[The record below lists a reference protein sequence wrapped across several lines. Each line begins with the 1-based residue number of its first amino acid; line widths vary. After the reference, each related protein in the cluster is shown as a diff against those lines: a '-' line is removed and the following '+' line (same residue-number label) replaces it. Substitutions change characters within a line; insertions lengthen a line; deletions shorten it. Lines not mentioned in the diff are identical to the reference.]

1 MVIGLTGGIA
11 TGKST
16 VSKMFQERG
25 AKIID
30 ADQIA
35 RLVVEPET
43 EGLQQVIATFGV
55 EVLDSKGQL
64 NRRALGDIIF
74 HDPHARQRLNAIL
87 HPLIR
92 AEMKRQTAEFQSEDT
107 EEVIIWDVPL
117 LFESGLTQLVE
128 KVIVVYIPEAL
139 QIVRLMERDQL
150 TELEAKARLHA
161 QLSIEEKKKMAD
173 FVIDNSHLVFHTER
187 QVDKLWNYLA
197 LKNG

>member
-1 MVIGLTGGIA
+1 MIIGLTGGIA

-43 EGLQQVIATFGV
+43 EGLQQVVAAFG
-55 EVLDSKGQL
+55 EGVLDSQGRL
-64 NRRALGDIIF
+64 NRKALADIIF
-74 HDPHARQRLNAIL
+74 HNPNARQRLNTIL

-92 AEMKRQTAEFQSEDT
+92 TEMKRQTAEFQRENV
-107 EEVIIWDVPL
+107 EAVIIWDVPL

-128 KVIVVYIPEAL
+128 KVIVVYIPESL
-139 QIVRLMERDQL
+139 QIMRLMERDQL
-150 TELEAKARLHA
+150 SEREAKARLGA

-173 FVIDNSHLVFHTER
+173 FVIDNSQPVLHTER
-187 QVDKLWNYLA
+187 QVDQLWNYLA

>member
-16 VSKMFQERG
+16 VSKMFQKHG

-43 EGLQQVIATFGV
+43 EGLQQVIAAFGV
-55 EVLDSKGQL
+55 EVIDSQGQL
-64 NRRALGDIIF
+64 NRKALGDIIF
-74 HDPHARQRLNAIL
+74 HDPNARQQLNAIL

-92 AEMKRQTAEFQSEDT
+92 AEMKRQTAEFQKEDP
-107 EEVIIWDVPL
+107 EAVIIWDVPL

-139 QIVRLMERDQL
+139 QTVRLMERDQL
-150 TELEAKARLHA
+150 TELEAKARLHV

-187 QVDKLWNYLA
+187 QVDQLWNYLA